1 MFNSSCTQNTPRPDV
16 SAFSTELKVERFES
30 DLFGMDTLHPAESIA
45 KLRAQYGDFFD
56 LYMFQIT
63 SLGSPDS
70 SLMQQRVLSFV
81 TDTNFR
87 NVASFRLSL
96 LYCQHFRI
104 QSSVIRF
111 IWVLDLICISEKT
124 TGITTRWSRHCQTIS
139 VSRWKKKMSS
149 AML

>member
-1 MFNSSCTQNTPRPDV
+1 MKKHLSSNVCALCIIYIIMFNSSCTKNTPRPDV

-87 NVASFRLSL
+87 NVASD
-96 LYCQHFRI
+96 I
-104 QSSVIRF
+104 N
-111 IWVLDLICISEKT
+111 KT
-124 TGITTRWSRHCQTIS
+124 FGDFSQQ
-139 VSRWKKKMSS
+139 KE
-149 AML
+149 